1 MSVNPTGKTS
11 WFNCCC
17 CCIKRAND
25 EPEPVMPEIRGF
37 SPVKPDTPP
46 TNEMPP
52 PQQGFHTHNKSDWTE
67 SKEPED
73 GAFHYVPLS

>member
-1 MSVNPTGKTS
+1 
-11 WFNCCC
+11 
-17 CCIKRAND
+17 
-25 EPEPVMPEIRGF
+25 MPEIRGF